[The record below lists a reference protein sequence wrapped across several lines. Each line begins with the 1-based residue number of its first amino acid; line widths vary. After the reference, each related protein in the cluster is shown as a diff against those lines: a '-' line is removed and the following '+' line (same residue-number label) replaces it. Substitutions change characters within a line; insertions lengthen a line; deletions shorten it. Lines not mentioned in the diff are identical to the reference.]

1 MLLDVVLKTPG
12 SPEER
17 HAQMRMGEMHDLIEL
32 LVGWA
37 DDVQRSDN
45 GSLMRL
51 LTLGAGVSKL
61 LEMKNK
67 LTVLA
72 GGKRRSDDTE
82 HPP

>member
-1 MLLDVVLKTPG
+1 MLLDVLLKTPG